1 MSLIS
6 AAEFLN
12 VKENRALKAANEP
25 LGSRQT
31 MLRRIGI
38 FEMIDG
44 EYVGHIAMLSFKC
57 KAVIKANPYR
67 KFPTDPEFIVLH
79 TDAEVFHCDI
89 GFGWDRKTDGNQVP
103 YMLVQLDDPS
113 FGKAVQAI
121 LLKGQGNTYH
131 LFWDRISISDE
142 DIEKQVITEECIPY
156 IGVYRPIDKVT
167 DYLIEIYPSL
177 QEIWDPD

>member
-1 MSLIS
+1 MTLIS
-6 AAEFLN
+6 ASEFLN

-31 MLRRIGI
+31 MLRRIGV

-44 EYVGHIAMLSFKC
+44 EYIGHIATLNFRC
-57 KAVIKANPYR
+57 KATIKANPYR
-67 KFPTDPEFIVLH
+67 KFDGDPQYIVLQ
-79 TDAEVFHCDI
+79 TDAEVFHCDV
-89 GFGWDRKTDGNQVP
+89 GFGWDRKTDGNHAQ
-103 YMLVQLDDPS
+103 YMMVLLDDPS
-113 FGKAVQAI
+113 FDKPMQCIVV
-121 LLKGQGNTYH
+121 KGPQNFYYMY
-131 LFWDRISISDE
+131 WDRIAISDQ